1 MEKDGDLTPE
11 EFSKS
16 ADALKLTAQDLL
28 GFKIIDGIIP
38 ERLAAPTETRKQLQK
53 IFLR

>member
-11 EFSKS
+11 EFAKS

-38 ERLAAPTETRKQLQK
+38 GPLGGAHRNRKQLRK